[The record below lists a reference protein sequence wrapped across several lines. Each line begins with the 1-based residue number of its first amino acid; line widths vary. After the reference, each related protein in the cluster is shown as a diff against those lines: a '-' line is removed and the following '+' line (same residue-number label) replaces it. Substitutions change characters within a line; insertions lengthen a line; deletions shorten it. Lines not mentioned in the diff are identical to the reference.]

1 MFCEWGRTTR
11 HSERSEESA
20 RLDNWTPISNVQT
33 ARFLATLEMTTTR
46 RLSIPQNSLSPAP
59 DLPFQ
64 YIGGDPALDL
74 VNTVDW
80 TSRGLVDERLMDF
93 DRLTR
98 WAEGAGVLP
107 PKTGAALRRRAAAKP
122 REAEGA
128 YRAAL
133 HARQVL
139 QRVFSAIAE
148 GKRAGDELDDFNRLL
163 GHALEH
169 MRMVPATG
177 RAGGRKLRLG
187 WEQLETRLDAVI
199 WPVLWSAASLIAS
212 DEASQIRIC
221 GGADCG
227 WMYVDRSRNGL
238 RRWCQMETCGTREK
252 SRRRYQRIKRPVPA

>member
-1 MFCEWGRTTR
+1 M
-11 HSERSEESA
+11 
-20 RLDNWTPISNVQT
+20 N
-33 ARFLATLEMTTTR
+33 
-46 RLSIPQNSLSPAP
+46 P

-64 YIGGDPALDL
+64 YIAGDPALDL

-80 TSRGLVDERLMDF
+80 TSRGLEEERLTDF

-98 WAEGAGVLP
+98 WAEGAGILP
-107 PKTGAALRRRAAAKP
+107 PKTGAALRRKATAKP
-122 REAEGA
+122 REAEA
-128 YRAAL
+128 AHRAAL
-133 HARQVL
+133 RARQVL

-148 GKRAGDELDDFNRLL
+148 GDPVGVELDDFNRLL
-163 GHALEH
+163 GLALVH

-177 RAGGRKLRLG
+177 GRAGNRQLRLG
-187 WEQLETRLDAVI
+187 WERLETRLDAVI

-212 DEASQIRIC
+212 DEASLIRIC

-252 SRRRYQRIKRPVPA
+252 SRRRYQRIKRSVPA

>member
-1 MFCEWGRTTR
+1 MSNTE
-11 HSERSEESA
+11 
-20 RLDNWTPISNVQT
+20 LD
-33 ARFLATLEMTTTR
+33 FE
-46 RLSIPQNSLSPAP
+46 
-59 DLPFQ
+59 
-64 YIGGDPALDL
+64 YIAGDPALDL

-80 TSRGLVDERLMDF
+80 TSHGLEDERLIDF
-93 DRLTR
+93 DRLTL

-107 PKTGAALRRRAAAKP
+107 LKTGAALRRRATAKP

-133 HARQVL
+133 RGRQAL

-148 GKRAGDELDDFNRLL
+148 GKPAGDELDDFNRLL
-163 GHALEH
+163 GQALEH

-177 RAGGRKLRLG
+177 GRAGGRKLQLG

-199 WPVLWSAASLIAS
+199 WPVLWSAALLIAS

-221 GGADCG
+221 GSADCG

-238 RRWCQMETCGTREK
+238 RRWCRMESCGTREK
-252 SRRRYQRIKRPVPA
+252 SRRRYERIKRPVPA

>member
-1 MFCEWGRTTR
+1 
-11 HSERSEESA
+11 
-20 RLDNWTPISNVQT
+20 
-33 ARFLATLEMTTTR
+33 MTTTR
-46 RLSIPQNSLSPAP
+46 RHNIPQNSLSSPS

-64 YIGGDPALDL
+64 YIAGDPALDL

-80 TSRGLVDERLMDF
+80 TSRGLEDERLTDF

-98 WAEGAGVLP
+98 WAEGAAVLP
-107 PKTGAALRRRAAAKP
+107 PKTGMALRRRATAKP
-122 REAEGA
+122 REGEGA

-133 HARQVL
+133 RARQVL

-148 GKRAGDELDDFNRLL
+148 GKPARDELDDFNRLL
-163 GHALEH
+163 GQALEH

-177 RAGGRKLRLG
+177 GRTGGRKLRLG

-212 DEASQIRIC
+212 EEASRIRIC

-252 SRRRYQRIKRPVPA
+252 SRRRYQRIKGLVPA